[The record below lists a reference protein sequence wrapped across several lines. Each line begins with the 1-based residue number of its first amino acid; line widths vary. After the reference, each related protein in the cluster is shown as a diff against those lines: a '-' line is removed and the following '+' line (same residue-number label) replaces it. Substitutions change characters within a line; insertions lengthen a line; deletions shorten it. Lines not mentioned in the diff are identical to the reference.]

1 MGYFLLCYNDSM
13 VSPNAKIGKNTV
25 IYDKS
30 LVYIQECE
38 IGHDCKIHPFVTI
51 QDNATIG
58 NLCKIEHYAFIPSG
72 VTIEDEVFIGQGV
85 RFTNDKYPRA
95 TIGGRLQKDGDYKEL
110 QTTVERGA
118 SIGSNATILCGIT
131 IGEGAMVGAGSV
143 VTKDVPAHTL
153 VVGNPARVVRKMGVD
168 KMQAKTKGKI
178 ILATLLFLLGMV
190 FLVFPKDADYVS
202 KERSQQC
209 GCIGVKSW
217 ESFRDFGIRMS
228 YCYGIVHSCTAGK

>member
-1 MGYFLLCYNDSM
+1 MYPLCYNDSM

-51 QDNATIG
+51 QDNVKIG
-58 NLCKIEHYAFIPSG
+58 NLCKIEHSAFIPSG
-72 VTIEDEVFIGQGV
+72 VTIEDEVFVGQGV
-85 RFTNDKYPRA
+85 RFTNDKYPKA
-95 TIGGRLQKDGDYKEL
+95 TINGRLQKDGDYKEL
-110 QTTVERGA
+110 QTTVKKGA

-131 IGEGAMVGAGSV
+131 VGEGALVGAGSV

-153 VVGNPARVVRKMGVD
+153 VVGNPAYIMRKMGADNTSV
-168 KMQAKTKGKI
+168 MTKGKI
-178 ILATLLFLLGMV
+178 ILMFLLFLLGIV
-190 FLVFPKDADYVS
+190 FLVFPKDADYTS
-202 KERSQQC
+202 KGRSWAC
-209 GCIGVKSW
+209 KCIGVKSW

-228 YCYGIVHSCTAGK
+228 YCYGIVHSCTASK